1 MTSIEQTWRYHVIG
15 DGPGQVVHLAGEFD
29 MLAADAMED
38 LLVSAAADGPLV
50 VDLGAVTFI
59 DSCGIRALIAAH
71 NAARGAGH
79 PYSLANATGQPRRV
93 LSMAG
98 VLDLGSI

>member
-1 MTSIEQTWRYHVIG
+1 MTSTEQTWRYRITG
-15 DGPGQVVHLAGEFD
+15 DGPRQAVHLAGEFD

-38 LLVSAAADGPLV
+38 LLVAAAGDGPLV

-71 NAARGAGH
+71 HAARDAGH

-93 LSMAG
+93 LAMAG